1 MPKTS
6 RNDGP
11 NNQPPLSASESDDA
25 KSFALSRSLPNR
37 EWMRK
42 SRHDVPSFNL
52 PMPENLL
59 LRLERQQLKDNLSAA
74 QTDSP
79 DESLAK

>member
-1 MPKTS
+1 MPKNPKN
-6 RNDGP
+6 RNP
-11 NNQPPLSASESDDA
+11 ENQPPLRAPEPDDA
-25 KSFALSRSLPNR
+25 NNFAPSRSLPNR

-42 SRHDVPSFNL
+42 SRHDVPNFNL